1 MVSLIAYRRMEGR
14 DHHQS
19 LQGRTGTIARL
30 QGRTGTIAS
39 LQGRTGTQG
48 PLITTFK
55 VPLLL
60 IAKSLS
66 LLLGNCCS
74 KCP

>member
-19 LQGRTGTIARL
+19 L

>member
-19 LQGRTGTIARL
+19 LQGRTGTIAR
-30 QGRTGTIAS
+30 